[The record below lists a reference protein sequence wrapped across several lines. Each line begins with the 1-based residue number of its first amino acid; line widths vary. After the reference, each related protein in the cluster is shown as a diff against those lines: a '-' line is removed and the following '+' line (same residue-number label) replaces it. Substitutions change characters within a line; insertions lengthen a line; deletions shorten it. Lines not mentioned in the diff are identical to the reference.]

1 MFRIELLCISTIIC
15 FVPVINVTF
24 FESVINQNIILWGAG
39 DLFAFDKDVF
49 FILFWVIVCNHH
61 YIALLDSQ

>member
-1 MFRIELLCISTIIC
+1 MIFL
-15 FVPVINVTF
+15 VPVINITF
-24 FESVINQNIILWGAG
+24 FESVINQNITLWGAG
-39 DLFAFDKDVF
+39 DFFAFGKDMF